1 MNQYS
6 KRTAVLHWLVF
17 VLLAAALFLGYELG
31 DSKDTLRKL
40 TLYPA
45 HFMMG
50 IMALLLNL
58 ARMSYRDSD
67 GQPAPAN
74 DTPLLNKIAAA
85 THRLLNLSIVAVVIT
100 GAVTLAIMWVSSALQ
115 QNDPALA
122 GNLEKIDAR
131 QFHDLFIWLLIL
143 LVAFHIIAALYHQ
156 LVLGDNILRRIA
168 IKRFPDK

>member
-1 MNQYS
+1 MKQYS

-50 IMALLLNL
+50 SLALLLNL
-58 ARMSYRDSD
+58 ARMSYKDSD
-67 GQPAPAN
+67 EQPAPAN
-74 DTPLLNKIAAA
+74 ATPLLNKIAAA

-100 GAVTLAIMWVSSALQ
+100 GVVTLAVIWLSAALQ
-115 QNDPALA
+115 QDDPALA
-122 GNLEKIDAR
+122 DKLEKIDAR

-143 LVAFHIIAALYHQ
+143 LVAFHVFAALYHQ
-156 LVLGDNILRRIA
+156 WVLKDNILRRIA